1 MSRRASRRTFLTV
14 ASAAAAA
21 AVTGGLPSA
30 WASREAAGAPA
41 ASRGPGARPQTAAG
55 ALPLEDFA
63 YGTVELTGGPL
74 KSQYDFIHGH
84 YLALDNDRLLKVYR
98 QHAGLPAPGLDMGGW
113 YGEDGFIPGHSLG
126 QYISGLARIG
136 RATGDRACQQ
146 KVTEL
151 IDGFAAALAANP
163 VPYAGAGARK
173 VWPAYVLDKHVVG
186 LLDAC
191 TLSGVERARS
201 LLPQVLRNALP
212 FICPVSRDRIGVRH
226 PPYDE
231 TYILPENLFAAAHLT
246 GDPRWRELAV
256 KYLLDGPYF
265 DPLARGEDVLAGRH
279 AYSHV
284 MALSSAARA
293 YLELGE
299 PRYRE
304 TAANGWKFLEMQ
316 RFASGGWGPDE
327 RLVQPGTAQLVDSLT
342 TTANHFETPCG
353 TYATMKLARYLMRL
367 TADARYGDGLERVMY
382 NGLLAV
388 KRPDSEGNSPY
399 YSGYN
404 PGATKV
410 FYPAKWPCC
419 SGTLVQGVADY
430 VRNVYFQAPGT
441 IYVNLFTP
449 SRVRWS
455 VAGRRVVL
463 TQETDYP
470 AGELITLGVDVDS
483 PAAFTMMIR
492 IPGWLREEAEIRV
505 NGRRA
510 SVAGAPGV
518 FAALQR
524 TWKRGDRVELRLP
537 QAFRTEPIDPAHAK
551 TVALMRGPLMYC
563 ALHFGGPV
571 PLATP
576 VSAPGAVMAPGSAGA
591 AATVPR
597 PPLAPLG
604 SAALTQLPGCSQR
617 YVQASGGEQA
627 RVFVPFH
634 TVENESYDVYF
645 KRI

>member
-1 MSRRASRRTFLTV
+1 MSEATSRRAFLR
-14 ASAAAAA
+14 
-21 AVTGGLPSA
+21 G
-30 WASREAAGAPA
+30 A
-41 ASRGPGARPQTAAG
+41 ASLAAAG
-55 ALPLEDFA
+55 ALAPAFAAPPGGAPRPGALRDFD
-63 YGTVELTGGPL
+63 YGSVELTGGPL
-74 KSQYDFIHGH
+74 KSQYDFIHAH
-84 YLALDNDRLLKVYR
+84 YLGLDNDRLLRVYR

-113 YGEDGFIPGHSLG
+113 YGEGGFIPGHSFG
-126 QYISGLARIG
+126 QYVSGLARIG
-136 RATGDRACQQ
+136 RATGDAACHH
-146 KVTEL
+146 KVAEI
-151 IDGFAAALAANP
+151 IDGFAAVLAANP
-163 VPYAGAGARK
+163 VPYAGPGAQQ

-186 LLDAC
+186 LLDAS
-191 TLSGVERARS
+191 TLSGVGRARS
-201 LLPQVLRNALP
+201 LLPDVVRNALP
-212 FICPVSRDRIGVRH
+212 FISPVSRDRVGVRN

-246 GDPRWRELAV
+246 GDSRLRELAV

-293 YLELGE
+293 YVELGD
-299 PRYRE
+299 PRYRAA
-304 TAANGWKFLEMQ
+304 AANGWKFLERQ
-316 RFASGGWGPDE
+316 RFASGGWGPNE
-327 RLVQPGTAQLVDSLT
+327 LLVQPGTAQLFDSLT

-430 VRNVYFQAPGT
+430 VRNIYFQAPGA
-441 IYVNLFTP
+441 IYVSIFTP
-449 SRVRWS
+449 SRVMWS
-455 VAGRRVVL
+455 VEGRRIIVA
-463 TQETDYP
+463 QETDYP
-470 AGELITLGVDVDS
+470 AGEQVTLGVDTDA
-483 PAAFTMMIR
+483 PAAFSMMIR
-492 IPGWLREEAEIRV
+492 IPGWLREEPEIRV

-510 SVAGAPGV
+510 PVAATPGT

-537 QAFRTEPIDPAHAK
+537 QAFRTEPIDPAHADA
-551 TVALMRGPLMYC
+551 VAVMRGPLMYC
-563 ALHFGGPV
+563 ALRFTGPV
-571 PLATP
+571 PPLPDSASGVLAA
-576 VSAPGAVMAPGSAGA
+576 APGG
-591 AATVPR
+591 T
-597 PPLAPLG
+597 PLAPLG
-604 SAALTQLPGCSQR
+604 STALTQLTGSRQS
-617 YVQASGGEQA
+617 YVQAGGAQQQT
-627 RVFVPFH
+627 VFVPFY

-645 KRI
+645 NRT